1 MLEKIKRQLEQL
13 EELMDMREDVQ
24 ETRIQILYVE
34 AIDGRPGKVTPGE
47 VIHVPCTAR
56 AAKKN
61 GGNAK

>member
-1 MLEKIKRQLEQL
+1 
-13 EELMDMREDVQ
+13 MDMREDVQ